1 LPLGAYSWNILVLI
15 SGVLYT
21 LGGINLEDK
30 YWRSKEIDATRSTLE
45 FGKDWKGMLNYLAE
59 SESVVDVY
67 LCSSAYGHAD
77 DREEMVAETHGVR
90 IIYVG
95 ENYFI
100 VGPRRPVHSSV
111 IPMGWISMIRIHED
125 EQSSDFVSLVPEED
139 SQEETA
145 DDSLS
150 VM

>member
-1 LPLGAYSWNILVLI
+1 M
-15 SGVLYT
+15 
-21 LGGINLEDK
+21 
-30 YWRSKEIDATRSTLE
+30 DAAKSTLE

-67 LCSSAYGHAD
+67 LCSSAYGHPD
-77 DREEMVAETHGVR
+77 DRSEMVAETHGVR

-95 ENYFI
+95 EDYFI

-125 EQSSDFVSLVPEED
+125 PDGTNFVSLVPEEVSVD
-139 SQEETA
+139 ENVEEKINELNA
-145 DDSLS
+145 NH
-150 VM
+150 

>member
-1 LPLGAYSWNILVLI
+1 MLI

-21 LGGINLEDK
+21 LDGIKLEDK
-30 YWRSKEIDATRSTLE
+30 YWRSKEIDDVTRSTLE

-67 LCSSAYGHAD
+67 LCASAYGHAD
-77 DREEMVAETHGVR
+77 DREKMVTETHGVR

-95 ENYFI
+95 EDYFI

-125 EQSSDFVSLVPEED
+125 DEGTDLVSLVPEEC
-139 SQEETA
+139 SQEEATEEC
-145 DDSLS
+145 LT
-150 VM
+150 MK